1 MLTKITYWE
10 NAWWSLDNR
19 RLAVFRVVE
28 FIGVIDFVPV
38 KIVRVSED
46 QWRSKFD
53 TDCFGEAAA
62 VRGPLWRV
70 SQSAADTTSPL
81 DLVQNAHYRRMQ
93 IASWRAKKGM
103 KSKDL
108 QSPSMKPKDH
118 MHRAQAHE
126 VQGPEE
132 HMHAAQAHEVQGH
145 EEHVPG
151 AQAHEVQGSEE
162 HMHAAQEHM
171 YVAQAGPEEA
181 WWNHVHEDMERPSA

>member
-1 MLTKITYWE
+1 M
-10 NAWWSLDNR
+10 
-19 RLAVFRVVE
+19 E
-28 FIGVIDFVPV
+28 FIGVIDLVPV

-53 TDCFGEAAA
+53 TDCFGEATV

-70 SQSAADTTSPL
+70 SQSAADTTFPL
-81 DLVQNAHYRRMQ
+81 EIVQNAHYRRMQ
-93 IASWRAKKGM
+93 IALWRARKSM